1 MILTVHSNHKCD
13 EMNGYRQLD
22 SSAVVAAGDHC
33 ELLAARCKACGYLAF
48 PALTCCPRCAGT
60 QFKATTLPRQ
70 GTLYTYT
77 AVHIGP
83 PGAMVPYLAGYVDL
97 DSDMR
102 VFGHLEIDEAEVR
115 IGMLVELKVRSSAGG
130 RFEYAF
136 SARGTAAVQAGDA

>member
-1 MILTVHSNHKCD
+1 MTLTVHSYHKCD

-22 SSAVVAAGDHC
+22 SSAVVAAGDHY
-33 ELLAARCKACGYLAF
+33 ELLAARCTACGHLAF

-83 PGAMVPYLAGYVDL
+83 AGAKVPYLAGYVDL
-97 DSDMR
+97 DIDMR
-102 VFGHLEIDEAEVR
+102 VFGHLEIDEAGVH
-115 IGMLVELKVRSSAGG
+115 IGMPLELKVRTSAGG